1 MSSRARTSHQPMK
14 PPLHHH
20 RLWDQRMEM
29 QGKRQAAE
37 SDKAATTS
45 GRTSVR
51 ERRLAL
57 MQDVDRL
64 KKKLRHEE
72 NIHRALERAFNRPL
86 GALPRLPPYL
96 PQNTQE
102 LLAEI
107 AVLEEEVVRLE
118 EQVVNYRQGLYQEA
132 IYICSKT
139 RVENPVDSCKLLW
152 NKPSKHERSR
162 WREDVDLA
170 SLLDSSSHK
179 KPGVVGEPQLRNT
192 NAGVEQAVLMGKSPR
207 VAAQRAQASSENV
220 STEKRSSIT
229 ELLTEEKDFKHI
241 SSPRR
246 KPYKI
251 DQDRKPSMKQE
262 SARNSVD
269 SPKLITNRES
279 AQESSSCTLE
289 NKVIGVDSK
298 PNKISEDLLK
308 CLCSILVRLNT
319 ENDQPPQPLI
329 FSASLVP
336 QKCDSGL
343 EFQDPYGSDV
353 AFKDR
358 DVGPYKHIYTIDAGS
373 IDVKRKRNVMLL
385 LHKLKI
391 LLGKLAS
398 VSLEGL
404 SHQHKLA
411 FWINTYNSCMLNA
424 YLEHG
429 IPESPEMIV
438 GLMGEAI
445 IVVGGQLLNAI
456 TIEHFILRLP
466 FYLKYAGPKA
476 VAKNDEL
483 KPHSMFGLDW
493 SEPLVTFA
501 LSCGS
506 WSSPA
511 VRVYTASH
519 VESELEAAKRDYLQ
533 AAVGVSRDDKLIIPK
548 LLDWYMLD
556 FAKDLESL
564 LDWVC
569 LQLPDQPRKAALR
582 CLETRGEEP
591 VSKSVQV
598 IPYDFSFRYLLS
610 P

>member
-1 MSSRARTSHQPMK
+1 MSRRARTSHQPMK
-14 PPLHHH
+14 PPLHH

-29 QGKRQAAE
+29 RGTRQAAE
-37 SDKAATTS
+37 SDITATTS
-45 GRTSVR
+45 GRSSVR

-118 EQVVNYRQGLYQEA
+118 EQVVSYRQGLYQEA

-139 RVENPVDSCKLLW
+139 RVENPVDSCKLLSS
-152 NKPSKHERSR
+152 KTSKHERSR

-170 SLLDSSSHK
+170 NLLDSSSHK
-179 KPGVVGEPQLRNT
+179 KPGVASEPQLRNA
-192 NAGVEQAVLMGKSPR
+192 NAGVDQAVR
-207 VAAQRAQASSENV
+207 IAAQRARASSENV
-220 STEKRSSIT
+220 STEKQSSIS
-229 ELLTEEKDFKHI
+229 ELVTAEKDFKHV

-246 KPYKI
+246 KPYKVN
-251 DQDRKPSMKQE
+251 QDRKPSMKQE

-279 AQESSSCTLE
+279 AQESSSCTLK
-289 NKVIGVDSK
+289 NKVIGVDSE
-298 PNKISEDLLK
+298 PNKISEDLLR

-336 QKCDSGL
+336 QKCESGL

-358 DVGPYKHIYTIDAGS
+358 DVGPYKHIYAIDAGS
-373 IDVKRKRNVMLL
+373 IDVKRKRNVMFL

-424 YLEHG
+424 FLEHR

-438 GLMGEAI
+438 GLMGEAT

-456 TIEHFILRLP
+456 TIEHCILRLP

-483 KPHSMFGLDW
+483 KARSMFDLEW

-511 VRVYTASH
+511 VRVYTASYI
-519 VESELEAAKRDYLQ
+519 ESELEAAKRDFLQ
-533 AAVGVSRDDKLIIPK
+533 AAVGVSQYDKLIIPK

-564 LDWVC
+564 LNWVC
-569 LQLPDQPRKAALR
+569 LQLPDQPRKAALP

-591 VSKSVQV
+591 VSKSVHV
-598 IPYDFSFRYLLS
+598 TPYDFSFRYLLS